1 VDAGGEIVHPV
12 TELVVTGELGS
23 FVGEVGS
30 LVLQLFS
37 TCSDLSGAA
46 LRFGDFNESILVEV
60 NEAAPL
66 GVGSV
71 DLAVQ
76 PGQFGGEEFVVGIGI
91 CRVTA
96 CSPAGSGSGWVMAA
110 RMWSNT
116 KASSASARMWR
127 SGQRRDSPL
136 ARMGSWLRQR

>member
-37 TCSDLSGAA
+37 TCSDLSGAT
-46 LRFGDFNESILVEV
+46 LHFGDFNESTLVEV

-76 PGQFGGEEFVVGIGI
+76 PGQFGGEEFVVGDRDMQGD
-91 CRVTA
+91 RLF
-96 CSPAGSGSGWVMAA
+96 AGSSRAGWVIAA
-110 RMWSNT
+110 RIWSNT

-127 SGQRRDSPL
+127 SGQRRDSPP
-136 ARMGSWLRQR
+136 ARMGSWLR